1 MELILFLSEAEF
13 EKLGVTHVRTCDTY
27 ECFKGLSKYVLI
39 IHVDHW
45 FLNYLHVYGQ
55 KYSAGKARG
64 RKILKGAH
72 SFYHFR
78 RGKFVIGSK
87 AIIWWQ

>member
-1 MELILFLSEAEF
+1 MELIPFLSEAEF
-13 EKLGVTHVRTCDTY
+13 EKLGVTHVRTCDAY
-27 ECFKGLSKYVLI
+27 ECFNGSSKYV
-39 IHVDHW
+39 
-45 FLNYLHVYGQ
+45 NYLHEYGQ

-64 RKILKGAH
+64 RKLLKGAH

>member
-1 MELILFLSEAEF
+1 MELIPFLSEAEF
-13 EKLGVTHVRTCDTY
+13 EKLGVTHVRTCDAY
-27 ECFKGLSKYVLI
+27 ECFNGSSKYV
-39 IHVDHW
+39 
-45 FLNYLHVYGQ
+45 NYLHEYGQ

-64 RKILKGAH
+64 RKLLKGAH

-78 RGKFVIGSK
+78 RGKYVIGSK